1 MAWLLAGCKNAVSD
15 KTTGATNSAATTI
28 TNASNSKPEPA
39 KVLAVTEFAASMAK
53 MDKKDYYLIDVRTKE
68 EFEAGALP
76 DALNIDFNGD
86 DFEAQLA
93 KLDKSKTAFIYCQAG
108 GRSASACKVAEKM
121 AFKAIF
127 DMDGG
132 YGAWSEGK

>member
-121 AFKAIF
+121 AFKAVF